1 MVKLQSIYIANF
13 KKPILEEPLAFPEG
27 VTLICG
33 PNESGK
39 STILDAVLYALYSR
53 VIRPSAKPRNEDLV
67 TYGRNKAVI
76 RLDFSIGK
84 RTFRVERRIHLKRP
98 NTAFLWEILPNGQL
112 RTMAAGQR
120 EVTNEI
126 EKLLGGISFHEI
138 VASNIVAQKDLEHL
152 IEQGKEDRKK
162 VINAF
167 LNLESFNS
175 VLQDLNESRKTLG
188 GTPARPGKLTLQQQK
203 LSSLQEKLEEFNEK
217 KTELGETEQ
226 KIEQLKK
233 KITQVK
239 KDLNE
244 ASKLY
249 DVLETYSK
257 AQIEKQQIASK
268 IEGKKSLIEELEK
281 QLEQLKKVE
290 TSVQETEKK
299 LEEYVDLEEAKS
311 SLNKVENKVEALSK
325 IRIQHQGK
333 ETQRSKVATDVSTLE
348 QQLSGVDRT
357 KVARIAQR
365 GASTWFFIGGAAA
378 CFLLAFILFAMN
390 MPLILSGL
398 SAIIGVILLVFVGR
412 QISVESKLRAALS
425 DVQRLGDLQKDLT
438 DLSKQVEAMN
448 RQISESEEEIL
459 RDCESIGRYSS
470 IFQEH
475 HIEGPVVVAE
485 AMFEALNKGAQEK
498 NRLEERR
505 KNFGAQLEEKPEKLE
520 SQETA
525 KKELDDFQKAF
536 EAVKFPKLP
545 KDIIFSEEL
554 FKETGIRKEKLGRDL
569 TQGETLLGTSQEDLE
584 KLADFIEE
592 NKDLPKR
599 VEKQV
604 ELVESLKREVE
615 VTRLSIEG
623 VEKTAEALRSRV
635 KPGVEQYMG
644 LILPTITNG
653 RYKAVQLDDDYNFK
667 VWDPDAGEFKVK
679 EVFSGGTEDQFLLSM
694 RLAFALALL
703 PEVKGMHP
711 EFLFLDEPLGSSDEE
726 RREGIIRL
734 LNTELSARF
743 KQIFLISHVADL
755 QTEVQNVIRLE
766 NGRVVEQHQ

>member
-1 MVKLQSIYIANF
+1 LTF
-13 KKPILEEPLAFPEG
+13 
-27 VTLICG
+27 
-33 PNESGK
+33 
-39 STILDAVLYALYSR
+39 
-53 VIRPSAKPRNEDLV
+53 
-67 TYGRNKAVI
+67 RNKAVI

-120 EVTNEI
+120 EATNEI

-175 VLQDLNESRKTLG
+175 VLQDLNESRKNLG

-226 KIEQLKK
+226 KIGQLKK

-257 AQIEKQQIASK
+257 AQIEKQQIATK

-281 QLEQLKKVE
+281 QLEQLKKAE
-290 TSVQETEKK
+290 TNLQETEKK
-299 LEEYVDLEEAKS
+299 LEEYIDLEEAKS
-311 SLNKVENKVEALSK
+311 NLDKVKNRVEALSK
-325 IRIQHQGK
+325 IRIQHQEK
-333 ETQRSKVATDVSTLE
+333 ETQRSKVATNVSALE
-348 QQLSGVDRT
+348 QQLSGIDRT

-365 GASTWFFIGGAAA
+365 GALTWAFIGGAAA

-390 MPLILSGL
+390 MSLIFCGL

-425 DVQRLGDLQKDLT
+425 DVQRLENLQKDLT
-438 DLSKQVEAMN
+438 DLSKQVKAMN
-448 RQISESEEEIL
+448 RQRSESEEEIL
-459 RDCESIGRYSS
+459 SDCESIGRYSS

-475 HIEGPVVVAE
+475 HTEGPVVIAK
-485 AMFEALNKGAQEK
+485 AMFEALDKDDQEK
-498 NRLEERR
+498 NRLEERKR
-505 KNFGAQLEEKPEKLE
+505 NLDDQLEEKPEKLE
-520 SQETA
+520 SQQTA
-525 KKELDDFQKAF
+525 KKELDEIQKDF

-545 KDIIFSEEL
+545 KDIIFSEGL
-554 FKETGIRKEKLGRDL
+554 FKETSDRKENLG
-569 TQGETLLGTSQEDLE
+569 QGLIQNETLLKTSQEDLE
-584 KLADFIEE
+584 KLTEFIKE
-592 NKDLPKR
+592 NKDLPR
-599 VEKQV
+599 LVEKQV
-604 ELVESLKREVE
+604 ELVESLKRELE
-615 VTRLSIEG
+615 VIRLSIEG

-653 RYKAVQLDDDYNFK
+653 RYKAVQLDDNYNFQ

-726 RREGIIRL
+726 RREGIIQL

-743 KQIFLISHVADL
+743 KQIFLISHIANL

-766 NGRVVEQHQ
+766 NGRVIEYQ

>member
-1 MVKLQSIYIANF
+1 MVKLQSIYMANF
-13 KKPILEEPLAFPEG
+13 KKPILEEQLVLPEG

-39 STILDAVLYALYSR
+39 STILDAILCALYSR
-53 VIRPSAKPRNEDLV
+53 VIRPSVRPRNEDLV
-67 TYGRNKAVI
+67 TYGRSKAVV
-76 RLDFSIGK
+76 RLDFSIGE

-203 LSSLQEKLEEFNEK
+203 LSSLEEKLEEFNEK

-233 KITQVK
+233 KIAQVETLL
-239 KDLNE
+239 DE
-244 ASKLY
+244 VSKLY

-257 AQIEKQQIASK
+257 AQIEKQQIATK
-268 IEGKKSLIEELEK
+268 IEGKKSLIKELEK
-281 QLEQLKKVE
+281 QLEQQKKAE
-290 TSVQETEKK
+290 TNLQETEKK
-299 LEEYVDLEEAKS
+299 LEEYIDLEEAKS
-311 SLNKVENKVEALSK
+311 SLDKVKNRVDALSK
-325 IRIQHQGK
+325 IRIQHQEK
-333 ETQRSKVATDVSTLE
+333 ETHRSKVATNVSALE

-357 KVARIAQR
+357 KVTRIAQR
-365 GASTWFFIGGAAA
+365 GALTWPFIGGAAA
-378 CFLLAFILFAMN
+378 CFLLALILFAIN
-390 MPLILSGL
+390 IPLIFCGL
-398 SAIIGVILLVFVGR
+398 SAIMGVILLVFVGR
-412 QISVESKLRAALS
+412 QITVESKLRAALS
-425 DVQRLGDLQKDLT
+425 DVQRLGNLQKDLA
-438 DLSKQVEAMN
+438 DLNKQVEEMN
-448 RQISESEEEIL
+448 RQISAGEKEIL
-459 RDCESIGRYSS
+459 SDCESIGRYSS
-470 IFQEH
+470 VFQEH
-475 HIEGPVVVAE
+475 HTQGPVVIAE
-485 AMFEALNKGAQEK
+485 AMFEALDKDDQEK
-498 NRLEERR
+498 NRLEERKR
-505 KNFGAQLEEKPEKLE
+505 NLGAQLEEKPKVSER
-520 SQETA
+520 QQTA
-525 KKELDDFQKAF
+525 KKELNDLQKDS

-545 KDIIFSEEL
+545 KDIIFSDEL
-554 FKETGIRKEKLGRDL
+554 FKETSDRKEKLGQDL
-569 TQGETLLGTSQEDLE
+569 TRNKTLLKTSQEDLE
-584 KLADFIEE
+584 KLTEFTKE
-592 NKDLPKR
+592 NKDLPR
-599 VEKQV
+599 QVEKQV
-604 ELVESLKREVE
+604 ELVESLKRELE
-615 VTRLSIEG
+615 VVRLSIEA
-623 VEKTAEALRSRV
+623 VDKTAEALRSRV

-653 RYKAVQLDDDYNFK
+653 RYKAVQLDEDYNFK

-743 KQIFLISHVADL
+743 KQIFLISHIADL

-766 NGRVVEQHQ
+766 NGRVVEQHP

>member
-1 MVKLQSIYIANF
+1 MVKLQSIYTANF
-13 KKPILEEPLAFPEG
+13 KKTLLEEPLDFPEG

-39 STILDAVLYALYSR
+39 STILDAILYALYSR
-53 VIRPSAKPRNEDLV
+53 VIRPSAKPRNEDLI
-67 TYGRNKAVI
+67 TYGRNKAVV

-84 RTFRVERRIHLKRP
+84 RTFRVERRLHLKRP
-98 NTAFLWEILPNGQL
+98 NTAFLWEILPNDQL

-188 GTPARPGKLTLQQQK
+188 GTPARPGKITLQQQK
-203 LSSLQEKLEEFNEK
+203 LDSLQEKLEEFNRK
-217 KTELGETEQ
+217 KTELVDTEQ
-226 KIEQLKK
+226 EIGQLKK

-239 KDLNE
+239 KTLDE
-244 ASKLY
+244 TSRLY

-257 AQIEKQQIASK
+257 ADEEKKQIATK
-268 IEGKKSLIEELEK
+268 IDGKKSLIEELVK
-281 QLEQLKKVE
+281 QLENLEKVE
-290 TSVQETEKK
+290 ANLQETEKK
-299 LEEYVDLEEAKS
+299 LEKYVDLEEAKS
-311 SLNKVENKVEALSK
+311 SLDNVKNRVNALSR
-325 IRIQHQGK
+325 IRIQHQEK
-333 ETQRSKVATDVSTLE
+333 EAQRNKVATNVSALE
-348 QQLSGVDRT
+348 QRLSGIDRT
-357 KVARIAQR
+357 KVAQIEQR
-365 GASTWFFIGGAAA
+365 GALTWPFIGGAAA

-390 MPLILSGL
+390 MSLIFCGL
-398 SAIIGVILLVFVGR
+398 SAIMGVILLVFVGR
-412 QISVESKLRAALS
+412 QISAESKLRAALS

-448 RQISESEEEIL
+448 RQISEGEQEIL
-459 RDCESIGRYSS
+459 GDCEGIGRYSS
-470 IFQEH
+470 IFQEYQT
-475 HIEGPVVVAE
+475 EGPVVIAE
-485 AMFEALNKGAQEK
+485 AMFEALKKDDQEK
-498 NRLEERR
+498 IGLEERKR
-505 KNFGAQLEEKPEKLE
+505 NLGDQLEEKPEKLE
-520 SQETA
+520 SQQTA
-525 KKELDDFQKAF
+525 EEELDALQTAF
-536 EAVKFPKLP
+536 ETVKFPKLP
-545 KDIIFSEEL
+545 KGIIFSEEL
-554 FKETGIRKEKLGRDL
+554 FRETSGSKEKLGQDL
-569 TQGETLLGTSQEDLE
+569 RENETLLKTSQEDVE
-584 KLADFIEE
+584 KLTEFIKE
-592 NKDLPKR
+592 NKDLPR
-599 VEKQV
+599 LVEKQV
-604 ELVESLKREVE
+604 ELVESLKRELE
-615 VTRLSIEG
+615 VIRLSIEG

-653 RYKAVQLDDDYNFK
+653 RYKAVQLDDNYNFQ

-726 RREGIIRL
+726 RREGIIQL

-743 KQIFLISHVADL
+743 KQIFLISHIANL
-755 QTEVQNVIRLE
+755 QTEVQNLIRLE
-766 NGRVVEQHQ
+766 NGRVIEYQ